1 MGCGKKRLEAVPTRA
16 GLAGH
21 PEPEAARSP
30 LSPGRA
36 AWPQPPLTAA
46 AIPAH
51 PPHGA
56 PRPPHALTAGAGALM
71 TSRETANEKARRA
84 ACRCLNSGSGAWRL
98 VRPRPA
104 GESGERDWARAG
116 GQSGAE
122 RGPER
127 GCWGK
132 RLCGRHGG
140 GILWPQGRA
149 WRCAPRKSC
158 LQWRREWAQRAG
170 RVWEAAR
177 LREGELAL
185 EQQKRYR

>member
-98 VRPRPA
+98 VRPQPA
-104 GESGERDWARAG
+104 GESGERDRARAG
-116 GQSGAE
+116 GQSEAE

-127 GCWGK
+127 SAA
-132 RLCGRHGG
+132 RSGG
-140 GILWPQGRA
+140 AGASVSAAVTGEAFFGHRGEPGGVPRGRA
-149 WRCAPRKSC
+149 VCSGVGSGPREPGGSG
-158 LQWRREWAQRAG
+158 RRLG
-170 RVWEAAR
+170 
-177 LREGELAL
+177 
-185 EQQKRYR
+185 